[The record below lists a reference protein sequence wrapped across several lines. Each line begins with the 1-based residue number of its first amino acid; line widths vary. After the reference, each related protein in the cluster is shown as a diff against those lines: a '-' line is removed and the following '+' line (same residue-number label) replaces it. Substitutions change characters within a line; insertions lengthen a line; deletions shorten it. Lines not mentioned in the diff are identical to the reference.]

1 MRNFVFVF
9 NFLLVCLSPA
19 IVSAQGIKFFSGTWA
34 EAKAKAKQENKPIF
48 VDVYAVWCGPC
59 KYMTNSVFTQKSVG
73 DYFNAN
79 FISLKIDAEKGEG
92 PTFASNN
99 NVRAYPTLLFFDSNG
114 KVVINSSGTMEAEEL
129 LEKGKTVAKA
139 NPNNGGNPNKGG
151 GTQDD
156 VVVDEGGGNSDENG
170 GSSDDNGGVVD
181 FNEQIIDFRAGKLS
195 IEEMQI
201 FLINWFVDE
210 TQTPKTASELFPIL
224 WQRLSMEEKLQEE
237 NLSLAHSC
245 IRNVNSDV
253 LQDIIKNKARFIE
266 LYESEVIDGLL
277 ESVIESQ
284 FLDHFTAQLN
294 GENPSKEILFKDIAK
309 TKPDI
314 LAYYKSKYRY
324 YDAIYSQKDD
334 DELRAARKDYHD
346 NHAKMPYELDS
357 EAWQVVSTNGEY
369 DSYNNALIWIN
380 KSLDIYESGYALAVK
395 GWLLFKTNKKEQARK
410 FANQAKELAEAQG
423 DTETVDIAQNLL
435 NELN

>member
-1 MRNFVFVF
+1 MRIQSAFFILI
-9 NFLLVCLSPA
+9 LLALAAQS
-19 IVSAQGIKFFSGTWA
+19 VSAQGINFFAGTWA

-114 KVVINSSGTMEAEEL
+114 KVVINSSGTMEANEL
-129 LEKGKTVAKA
+129 LEKGKTIAKA
-139 NPNNGGNPNKGG
+139 NPNKGG

-156 VVVDEGGGNSDENG
+156 VIVDEGGGNSDENG
-170 GSSDDNGGVVD
+170 GSSDDNGSVVD

-195 IEEMQI
+195 IEEMQL

-210 TQTPKTASELFPIL
+210 TQNPQTVDELFPIL

-237 NLSLAHSC
+237 NLGLAHSC

-253 LQDIIKNKARFIE
+253 LKDIIKNKARFIE
-266 LYESEVIDGLL
+266 LYESEVIDELV

-284 FLDHFTAQLN
+284 FIDHFTAQIN
-294 GENPSKEILFKDIAK
+294 GNNPSKDALFKDIAK

-324 YDAIYSQKDD
+324 YDAIYNQKSDS
-334 DELRAARKDYHD
+334 ELRAARKDYHD

-369 DSYNNALIWIN
+369 DSYSNALIWIN

-410 FANQAKELAEAQG
+410 LATQAAALAEAQG
-423 DTETVDIAQNLL
+423 DTETVDIAQDLL